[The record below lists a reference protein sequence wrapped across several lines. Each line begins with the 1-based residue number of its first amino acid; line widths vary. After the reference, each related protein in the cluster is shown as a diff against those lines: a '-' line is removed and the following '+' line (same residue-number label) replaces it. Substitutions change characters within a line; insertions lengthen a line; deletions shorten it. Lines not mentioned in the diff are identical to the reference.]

1 MTAGEFRAGNIF
13 KMDNK
18 FFMVVESL
26 HVSQPRMAAFVR
38 AKIKNVE
45 TGAVQEK
52 RLNVGDYFPDVEFVR
67 KELVFS
73 YEDDGVCHFA
83 DSESWEETLV
93 NKDIA
98 AEALKYNQEGIHFT
112 FTSVDGKIISI
123 SPPTFVELIVAQ
135 TDPSTAGDTVKN
147 ALKPA
152 IMETG
157 INVNVPMFVNSGD
170 KIKVDTRTGEYVS
183 RVQ

>member
-1 MTAGEFRAGNIF
+1 MTAGEFRAGSIF

-18 FFMVVESL
+18 FYQVVESL

-45 TGAVQEK
+45 NGAVQEK
-52 RLNVGDYFPDVEFVR
+52 RFNVGDYFPEVDFVR
-67 KELVFS
+67 KDLLFS
-73 YEDDGVCHFA
+73 YEDGNIVHFVDG
-83 DSESWEETLV
+83 ETWEETIVDKTLAQ
-93 NKDIA
+93 D
-98 AEALKYNQEGIHFT
+98 ALKYNQEGIAFT

-123 SPPTFVELIVAQ
+123 APPTFVVLTVTQ

-152 IMETG
+152 TMETG
-157 INVNVPMFVNSGD
+157 ININVPMFVNSGD
-170 KIKVDTRTGEYVS
+170 KIKVDTRDGSYVS
-183 RVQ
+183 RV